1 MATPAFFHTY
11 VKPVPVFALSTT
23 DPPLQ
28 KVVAPPA
35 VMLDVGS
42 ELTVIVIEVVVAH
55 EPATGVKVY
64 VVVDIVFGD
73 GDQLPDIPLIEF
85 VGNERVPPLQIG
97 GICENVGVWTCETI
111 TAIGFDTEEHPN

>member
-42 ELTVIVIEVVVAH
+42 ELTVIVIEVEVAH
-55 EPATGVKVY
+55 EPEAGVKVY

-73 GDQLPDIPLIEF
+73 GDQLPDIPF
-85 VGNERVPPLQIG
+85 VEETGNVSNDP
-97 GICENVGVWTCETI
+97 
-111 TAIGFDTEEHPN
+111 